1 MVLIS
6 QELKRN
12 IMAAVNDEKIMKKS
26 NAYGKRLSTDY
37 PTILK
42 NLDIDSNTKN
52 ITKEH
57 IVKLLDILEN
67 SPSARSSKSSKSKRR
82 LSKSKR
88 RSRKSKRRRT
98 KMGGGEEV
106 VSMIMMLPFFLMAL
120 CVLGY
125 KRDRE
130 DSDREYADSDSDSD

>member
-37 PTILK
+37 PTIMK
-42 NLDIDSNTKN
+42 KLDIDSNTKN

-67 SPSARSSKSSKSKRR
+67 SPSARSSKSSISKRR
-82 LSKSKR
+82 SSKSKR
-88 RSRKSKRRRT
+88 RRTKRRRT

-130 DSDREYADSDSDSD
+130 DSDREYADSYSDSD

>member
-12 IMAAVNDEKIMKKS
+12 IMAAVNDEKIMNKS
-26 NAYGKRLSTDY
+26 NAYGKRLSKDY
-37 PTILK
+37 PTIMK
-42 NLDIDSNTKN
+42 KLDIDSNTKN

-82 LSKSKR
+82 SS
-88 RSRKSKRRRT
+88 KSKRRRT
-98 KMGGGEEV
+98 KRINKTGGGEEV
-106 VSMIMMLPFFLMAL
+106 AGMMLLLPLFLMAL

-125 KRDRE
+125 KRDE
-130 DSDREYADSDSDSD
+130 EEYDRDYADSDSD